1 MLGKTDSFSNYNMA
15 NEEQKW
21 EKLKKNYGY
30 FNYKAN
36 ELGENLVNDLRI
48 QKRIRNL

>member
-1 MLGKTDSFSNYNMA
+1 MA

-21 EKLKKNYGY
+21 EKLKKNYEY

-36 ELGENLVNDLRI
+36 EPGEKLANDLRI
-48 QKRIRNL
+48 RMHIRNL